1 MSKPEH
7 PAAKIHPAPHKMVET
22 VLSYKPKPKSAP
34 AKKRAKARK
43 KIEKER
49 G

>member
-7 PAAKIHPAPHKMVET
+7 PASKIHPALHKMVEA
-22 VLSYKPKPKSAP
+22 VLAYRPKPKSAP
-34 AKKRAKARK
+34 AKKRARVRK